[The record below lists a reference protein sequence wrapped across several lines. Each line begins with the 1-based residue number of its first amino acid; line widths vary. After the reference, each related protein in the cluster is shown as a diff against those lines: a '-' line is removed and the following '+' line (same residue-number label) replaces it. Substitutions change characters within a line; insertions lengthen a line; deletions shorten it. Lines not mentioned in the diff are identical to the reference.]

1 MALKKNKIK
10 SSLDI
15 HSTVRRM
22 AYQLYEANM
31 DENKLVLVG
40 IEKKGTYLS
49 KLIGLELS
57 KISTIKLIHVS
68 LNLNK
73 KEPLNMIE
81 SSLPISQMENHSIV
95 VIDDVLNTGS
105 TLIYAVNYFLQISVK
120 QIKTVV
126 LVNRNHKKYPI
137 KADFKGLSLSTSLNN
152 HVSVVFEGD
161 ESGIYL
167 S

>member
-10 SSLDI
+10 SALDI
-15 HSTVRRM
+15 HSTIRRI

-73 KEPLNMIE
+73 KEPLNRIE

>member
-10 SSLDI
+10 SALDI
-15 HSTVRRM
+15 HSTIRRM

>member
-10 SSLDI
+10 SALDI

-81 SSLPISQMENHSIV
+81 SSLPISQMENNSIV